1 MEGLVVDN
9 TMITFHFIMVRAHSP
24 NVCFTATWLTVFA
37 NYTTSIIY
45 NLNFLCYD
53 DDCIGK
59 ISGDV
64 VRSGKER
71 DMAALTRRYSFYSE
85 YLKAQL
91 DEREL
96 GLCFMHS
103 SVDKLIRGNDVYD
116 KGLRS

>member
-1 MEGLVVDN
+1 MK
-9 TMITFHFIMVRAHSP
+9 FHFIMPRAHSP
-24 NVCFTATWLTVFA
+24 NVCFAAAWLIVFA
-37 NYTTSIIY
+37 NYTTGIIFK
-45 NLNFLCYD
+45 LNFLCYD
-53 DDCIGK
+53 DDVIER

-71 DMAALTRRYSFYSE
+71 DMAALNRIYSFYSE
-85 YLKAQL
+85 CPKAQL

-103 SVDKLIRGNDVYD
+103 SMDKLIRGNDVYD

>member
-1 MEGLVVDN
+1 MMTICKKNKRGRS
-9 TMITFHFIMVRAHSP
+9 TFRK
-24 NVCFTATWLTVFA
+24 
-37 NYTTSIIY
+37 
-45 NLNFLCYD
+45 
-53 DDCIGK
+53 G
-59 ISGDV
+59 
-64 VRSGKER
+64 R

-103 SVDKLIRGNDVYD
+103 SMDKLIRGNDVYD

>member
-1 MEGLVVDN
+1 MHRRYGRDGRK
-9 TMITFHFIMVRAHSP
+9 F
-24 NVCFTATWLTVFA
+24 
-37 NYTTSIIY
+37 YTTDIIY
-45 NLNFLCYD
+45 KLNFLCYD

-59 ISGDV
+59 KSGDV

-96 GLCFMHS
+96 GLYFMHS
-103 SVDKLIRGNDVYD
+103 SMDKLIRENVVCN
-116 KGLRS
+116 KGLQS